1 MEAAFYFILI
11 GCFIFS
17 VAQSTSHIFMSLF
30 FLYLRGKLAPY
41 SEKYLNQY
49 IS

>member
-1 MEAAFYFILI
+1 MEAAFYFILV

-17 VAQSTSHIFMSLF
+17 VAQSTLF